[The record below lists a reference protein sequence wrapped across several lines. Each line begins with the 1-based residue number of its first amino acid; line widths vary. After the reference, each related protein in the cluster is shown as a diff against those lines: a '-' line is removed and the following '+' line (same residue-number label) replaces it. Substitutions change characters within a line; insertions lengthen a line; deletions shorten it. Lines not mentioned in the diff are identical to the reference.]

1 MGAGGATLNPNWFI
15 CVHTNYL
22 NIRVRAHVHART
34 EQWQRRGCVHSEY
47 IYIYKQNMFIYTY
60 IDTLYVFK
68 DVRTHKQIKT
78 KRGSEGRVSLEP
90 PSDAP
95 SLPPRLR
102 AGSVRARAKACA
114 RASAS
119 AGGGARSGS
128 SPRGRRGPPTRGPP
142 APPPPDRTPAAA
154 ATITA
159 GRRRRSRP
167 PADVRPV
174 SVPRRESRSHRGD
187 MARRAL
193 LDSVESAG
201 SERMQ

>member
-1 MGAGGATLNPNWFI
+1 MQGASNGKGGAAFTQDI
-15 CVHTNYL
+15 
-22 NIRVRAHVHART
+22 
-34 EQWQRRGCVHSEY
+34 Y
-47 IYIYKQNMFIYTY
+47 IYIYKICSY
-60 IDTLYVFK
+60 IHILTLYIHK
-68 DVRTHKQIKT
+68 DIPTHKQIKN

-102 AGSVRARAKACA
+102 AGSMRARAKACA

-119 AGGGARSGS
+119 AGGGARSARP
-128 SPRGRRGPPTRGPP
+128 PRGRRGPPTRGPP

-154 ATITA
+154 AAITA
-159 GRRRRSRP
+159 DRRRP
-167 PADVRPV
+167 PAGVRPA
-174 SVPRRESRSHRGD
+174 SVPREEARSRSRCWA
-187 MARRAL
+187 MARRAV

>member
-1 MGAGGATLNPNWFI
+1 M
-15 CVHTNYL
+15 Y
-22 NIRVRAHVHART
+22 
-34 EQWQRRGCVHSEY
+34 
-47 IYIYKQNMFIYTY
+47 IYTY

-119 AGGGARSGS
+119 AGGGARSARP
-128 SPRGRRGPPTRGPP
+128 PRGRRGPPTRGPP

-154 ATITA
+154 AAITA
-159 GRRRRSRP
+159 DRRRP
-167 PADVRPV
+167 PAGVRPA
-174 SVPRRESRSHRGD
+174 SVPREEARSRSRCWA